1 MKCFR
6 VSSAPRHSH
15 RDDGAGP
22 AAAAGLAASG
32 RLRDTRLC
40 RRQAAGAPADS
51 VAGRI
56 RGVGGNPAAPYA
68 ALGRFLYP
76 DALRRA
82 ARAEA
87 GASRA
92 FGGAGARFPMLFL
105 LLDTDGVPQARRRS
119 GRVFG
124 RRRRTADG
132 AGARG
137 QQCRFEVE
145 TGLWN
150 KSIKRHCENTDLCQG
165 SESRKILCERANR
178 SHRIFCF
185 FRIFRRPL
193 NGSAKKMS
201 LKGVYRLAYEKATA
215 FFEKL
220 GQKGRAIFSRR

>member
-1 MKCFR
+1 MR
-6 VSSAPRHSH
+6 AARRAAGRGSGLAAVSSAPRHSH

-68 ALGRFLYP
+68 ALGRFLYSG
-76 DALRRA
+76 ALRRA

-105 LLDTDGVPQARRRS
+105 LLDTDGRSSSAPPKRARLRPTAPYRRWCWCS
-119 GRVFG
+119 RTTMPVRGR
-124 RRRRTADG
+124 
-132 AGARG
+132 
-137 QQCRFEVE
+137 
-145 TGLWN
+145 
-150 KSIKRHCENTDLCQG
+150 
-165 SESRKILCERANR
+165 NR
-178 SHRIFCF
+178 S
-185 FRIFRRPL
+185 L
-193 NGSAKKMS
+193 
-201 LKGVYRLAYEKATA
+201 E
-215 FFEKL
+215 
-220 GQKGRAIFSRR
+220 